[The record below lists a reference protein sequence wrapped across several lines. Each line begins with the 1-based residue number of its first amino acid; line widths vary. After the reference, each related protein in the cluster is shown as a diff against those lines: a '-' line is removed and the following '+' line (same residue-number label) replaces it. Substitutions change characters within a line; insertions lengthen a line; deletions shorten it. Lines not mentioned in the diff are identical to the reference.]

1 MRMIESI
8 LGLSAIMAL
17 SMLRVPI
24 ALAMGLVGYIGLG
37 FMRNWA
43 SASASVST
51 VVYESGFQ
59 YTLSVMP
66 LFILMG
72 NLVTHAGMSRELYR
86 AAHALVGHLR
96 GGLAMSTILAC
107 GGFGAIC
114 GSSIATAATM
124 TKVAYKPMKD
134 YGCSDACAASCIA
147 AGGTLSVLIPPSVI
161 MILYGI
167 MTDTSIG
174 ALFAAGIVPGLLA
187 VAMFLIA
194 VQWIRWRNPGDMQAG
209 PRLSWKTRLHAL
221 GQVWSV
227 LLLFMLVMGGIYG
240 GLFTAT
246 EGAGIGAFGGFVMA
260 CQRRKL
266 GWKALLHIL
275 QESARTTAMIFA
287 IMIGA
292 MIFANFLT
300 YTTLS
305 TDLVDFILRFSIH
318 PIAVIIAICVI
329 YVLLGMVME
338 ELSMI
343 LLTVPVFFP
352 LVTGLGF
359 DGVWFGILVVV
370 VMMSGLIS
378 PPVGMNLFVVR
389 NLVPAV
395 NLRDLFIGVIPYLV
409 AQLVLL
415 ALLIAL
421 PVLTLALPAWLGL

>member
-1 MRMIESI
+1 MIESMI
-8 LGLSAIMAL
+8 GLAIIMAL

-24 ALAMGLVGYIGLG
+24 ALAMGLVGFVGLG
-37 FMRNWA
+37 LMRNWP
-43 SASASVST
+43 SAAASVST
-51 VVYESGFQ
+51 VMYESGFQ

-72 NLVTHAGMSRELYR
+72 NLVTNAGMSRELYR
-86 AAHALVGHLR
+86 AAHALVGHRR
-96 GGLAMSTILAC
+96 GGLAMSTVLAC
-107 GGFGAIC
+107 GGFSAIC

-124 TKVAYKPMKD
+124 TKVAYAPMKR
-134 YGCSDACAASCIA
+134 YGYSDAAASASIA
-147 AGGTLSVLIPPSVI
+147 AGGTLGVLIPPSVI

-174 ALFAAGIVPGLLA
+174 ALFAGGVMPGLVAIVLFLLA
-187 VAMFLIA
+187 I
-194 VQWIRWRNPGDMQAG
+194 QWIRWRRPDEMKAG
-209 PRLSWKTRLHAL
+209 ERLPWKERLSAL

-227 LLLFMLVMGGIYG
+227 LGLFLLVMGGIYG

-246 EGAGIGAFGGFVMA
+246 EGAGIGAFGGFAMA
-260 CQRRKL
+260 VQRRKL
-266 GWKALLHIL
+266 SLRQLFHIL
-275 QESARTTAMIFA
+275 KESATTTAMIFA

-305 TDLVDFILRFSIH
+305 TDLVDFIMRFSIH
-318 PIAVIIAICVI
+318 PIMVVVAICLI
-329 YVLLGMVME
+329 YVLLGTVME

-352 LVTGLGF
+352 LVVGLGF
-359 DGVWFGILVVV
+359 DGVWFGILVCV

-389 NLVPAV
+389 NLIPSVQ
-395 NLRDLFIGVIPYLV
+395 LRDLFIGVIPYLV
-409 AQLVLL
+409 AQVVLM
-415 ALLIAL
+415 ALLIAFPAITPTL
-421 PVLTLALPAWLGL
+421 PRWLGM

>member
-1 MRMIESI
+1 MIEA
-8 LGLSAIMAL
+8 LFGLAALMAL
-17 SMLRVPI
+17 SVLRIPI
-24 ALAMGLVGYIGLG
+24 ALAMGLVGYVGLG
-37 FMRNWA
+37 LMRNWA

-51 VVYESGFQ
+51 VVFEGGFQ

-72 NLVTHAGMSRELYR
+72 NLVTNAGMSRELYR

-124 TKVAYKPMKD
+124 TRVAWTPMKH
-134 YGCSDACAASCIA
+134 YGYSDACAASCIA

-174 ALFAAGIVPGLLA
+174 ALFAAGIIPGLLA
-187 VAMFLIA
+187 VAMFLAAI
-194 VQWIRWRNPGDMQAG
+194 QWIRWRRPNEMRAG
-209 PRLSWKTRLHAL
+209 EHLSWNMRLRAL

-227 LLLFMLVMGGIYG
+227 LLLFSLVMGGIYG

-260 CQRRKL
+260 LQRRKL
-266 GWKALLHIL
+266 GWRALSRIL
-275 QESARTTAMIFA
+275 KESAVTTAMIFA
-287 IMIGA
+287 VMIGA
-292 MIFANFLT
+292 MVFANFLT

-318 PIAVIIAICVI
+318 PIMVIVVICVI
-329 YVLLGMVME
+329 YILLGTVME
-338 ELSMI
+338 ELSML
-343 LLTVPVFFP
+343 LLTIPVFFP
-352 LVTGLGF
+352 LVVGLGF

-389 NLVPAV
+389 NLVPGV
-395 NLRDLFIGVIPYLV
+395 KLRDLFLGVIPYLV
-409 AQLVLL
+409 AQIVLL
-415 ALLIAL
+415 ALLIAF
-421 PVLTLALPAWLGL
+421 PVITLALPVWLGL